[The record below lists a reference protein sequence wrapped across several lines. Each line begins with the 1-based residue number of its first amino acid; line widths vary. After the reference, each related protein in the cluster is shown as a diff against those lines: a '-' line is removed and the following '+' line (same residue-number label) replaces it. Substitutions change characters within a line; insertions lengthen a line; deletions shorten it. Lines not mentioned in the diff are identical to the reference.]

1 MSSASSSPP
10 ASHHPHHHIPP
21 SLPPSPPP
29 PLQHL
34 EKEHQ
39 EKTKVK
45 NIQSVELGRHEV
57 DTWYY
62 SPYPEPHASCNKL
75 YLCEYTL
82 KVGRYKMAWYR
93 MV

>member
-1 MSSASSSPP
+1 M
-10 ASHHPHHHIPP
+10 
-21 SLPPSPPP
+21 
-29 PLQHL
+29 QHL

-82 KVGRYKMAWYR
+82 KVGWYKMAWYR

>member
-1 MSSASSSPP
+1 
-10 ASHHPHHHIPP
+10 
-21 SLPPSPPP
+21 
-29 PLQHL
+29 LQHL

-45 NIQSVELGRHEV
+45 NIQAVELGRHEM

-62 SPYPEPHASCNKL
+62 SPYPEPHASCQKL

-82 KVGRYKMAWYR
+82 KVGSTNSAVHSAVPAAYS
-93 MV
+93 